1 MIDRKQE
8 RSDKF
13 NRKKKFKHKAETP
26 PRKRKEN
33 AISLRQSM
41 QISE

>member
-8 RSDKF
+8 RSEKF
-13 NRKKKFKHKAETP
+13 NRKKKFKQKGEMP

-33 AISLRQSM
+33 GISLRQRM

>member
-13 NRKKKFKHKAETP
+13 NRKKKFKQKGEVP

-33 AISLRQSM
+33 GISLRQKM

>member
-13 NRKKKFKHKAETP
+13 NRKKKFKQKRATP
-26 PRKRKEN
+26 PKQKPQRRYLKE
-33 AISLRQSM
+33 Q
-41 QISE
+41 

>member
-13 NRKKKFKHKAETP
+13 NRKKKFKQKGESP
-26 PRKRKEN
+26 PKRKPQRQQ
-33 AISLRQSM
+33 LREQ
-41 QISE
+41 

>member
-13 NRKKKFKHKAETP
+13 NRKKKFKQKGESPA
-26 PRKRKEN
+26 KRKPQ
-33 AISLRQSM
+33 RQHLKE
-41 QISE
+41 Q

>member
-13 NRKKKFKHKAETP
+13 IRKKKFKQKGATP
-26 PRKRKEN
+26 PKRKKRNINFKE
-33 AISLRQSM
+33 
-41 QISE
+41 E